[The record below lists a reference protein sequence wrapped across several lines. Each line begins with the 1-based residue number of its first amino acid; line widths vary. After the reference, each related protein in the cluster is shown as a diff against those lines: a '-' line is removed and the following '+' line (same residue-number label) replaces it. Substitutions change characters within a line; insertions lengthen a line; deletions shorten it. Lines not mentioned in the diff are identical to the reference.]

1 MLTRVAFGDADESL
15 NQSSR
20 VVSHALKMATGEHD
34 LTAEEE
40 GEIELLRDF
49 QRWLENNGPYDVI
62 VPFAPQIR
70 AAFGRTPRAVRI
82 RRDINTLIA
91 GVAASAVLHKA
102 QRETDAKGRIVATL
116 DDYGHAW
123 DAFGPGVAV
132 FHNPQQGPGVVALVR
147 VLEDMIE
154 VKRKAFEAAS
164 AVHRDYRERHD
175 PDAYRD
181 PREFFEPVVEATWSQ
196 LARALGLAS
205 RDTIGVRLSRGKGG
219 RCDRVHQR
227 QRASQRCPPV
237 QSAGQLERSRRRSG
251 AVPVFPTPAEVVRMM
266 NDRVAYERAKKAFIA
281 EEET

>member
-1 MLTRVAFGDADESL
+1 M
-15 NQSSR
+15 
-20 VVSHALKMATGEHD
+20 SHALKMATGEHD

-49 QRWLENNGPYDVI
+49 QRWLENDGPYDVI

-102 QRETDAKGRIVATL
+102 QREIDAEGPHRRDPRRLRACLGCVQSRRLGLPQSAVRGRASSRWS
-116 DDYGHAW
+116 A
-123 DAFGPGVAV
+123 PSK
-132 FHNPQQGPGVVALVR
+132 
-147 VLEDMIE
+147 DMIE

-181 PREFFEPVVEATWSQ
+181 PASLSSLWWRRHGRSW
-196 LARALGLAS
+196 LARWVS
-205 RDTIGVRLSRGKGG
+205 RRKT
-219 RCDRVHQR
+219 
-227 QRASQRCPPV
+227 
-237 QSAGQLERSRRRSG
+237 RSRLRLAAAKAAG
-251 AVPVFPTPAEVVRMM
+251 VIECV
-266 NDRVAYERAKKAFIA
+266 NDNAHAASLAGTR
-281 EEET
+281 